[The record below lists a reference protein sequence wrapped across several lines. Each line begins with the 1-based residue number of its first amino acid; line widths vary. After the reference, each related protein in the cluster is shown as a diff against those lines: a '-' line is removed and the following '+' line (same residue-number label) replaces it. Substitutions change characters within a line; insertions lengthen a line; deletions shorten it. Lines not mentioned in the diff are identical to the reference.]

1 MGQLLVMPGKA
12 LGKDA
17 AVCFC
22 LCFSKSSGNH
32 TDEFCTPQRLES
44 SRLSLQVTA
53 QLNHADTL
61 VGKETQEGAGK
72 PLVFINS

>member
-53 QLNHADTL
+53 QLKRADTL
-61 VGKETQEGAGK
+61 VGKGDSGGSWKTLG
-72 PLVFINS
+72 FH

>member
-22 LCFSKSSGNH
+22 LCFSKSSENH

-53 QLNHADTL
+53 QLNRVDTL
-61 VGKETQEGAGK
+61 VGKGDSGGSWKTLG
-72 PLVFINS
+72 FH